1 MKADLKDCLP
11 HRGPMLLIDD
21 VETVTARGGTGR
33 VRLKPRAWYAE
44 ASGRTPAWF
53 GLEFMAQSVAACR
66 GRHLARTGG
75 SPRGGYLVGTRNYRC
90 AASHFPAGAEL
101 EIRVELIDE
110 DPSGLCAFRCAILEG
125 GQVLAE
131 ALLKVM
137 ER

>member
-1 MKADLKDCLP
+1 MGSMAVKKP
-11 HRGPMLLIDD
+11 SGTKI
-21 VETVTARGGTGR
+21 TGR
-33 VRLKPRAWYAE
+33 SRPVVKGLWTRRDSSSWMGRAMPLSRDGALPVWA
-44 ASGRTPAWF
+44 